1 MTTHSPSPTT
11 LTLTDWHHAEVAR
24 RGADLHYTVD
34 LFGLGRP
41 SGRRVE
47 ALREALSAAAILD
60 ENVSVDAL
68 SHERWGAVAMI
79 PLGMLLVPLGFVFGA
94 GALQWGVAAW
104 LAFTL
109 SLALVGTPSGQ
120 ASLRVSCPDPESVR
134 RALDA
139 TVGLPS
145 VSLRAIEWTGGTD
158 ADARAT
164 LDAEALRGMRRRA
177 DALAAQQGMRVLGL
191 RSFALSAEAP
201 QSPVTC
207 TVPAPA
213 ARRRESFGESTMGA
227 TPGTQRA
234 RVHVHAVFVL
244 GAA

>member
-1 MTTHSPSPTT
+1 
-11 LTLTDWHHAEVAR
+11 
-24 RGADLHYTVD
+24 
-34 LFGLGRP
+34 
-41 SGRRVE
+41 
-47 ALREALSAAAILD
+47 
-60 ENVSVDAL
+60 
-68 SHERWGAVAMI
+68 
-79 PLGMLLVPLGFVFGA
+79 
-94 GALQWGVAAW
+94 
-104 LAFTL
+104 
-109 SLALVGTPSGQ
+109 
-120 ASLRVSCPDPESVR
+120 
-134 RALDA
+134 
-139 TVGLPS
+139 